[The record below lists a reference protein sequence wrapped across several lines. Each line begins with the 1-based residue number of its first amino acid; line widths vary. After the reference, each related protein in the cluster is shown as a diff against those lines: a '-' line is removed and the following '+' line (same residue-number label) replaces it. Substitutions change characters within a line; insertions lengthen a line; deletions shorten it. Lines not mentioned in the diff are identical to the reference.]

1 MKRIICITFIVLLSL
16 FTSVVVLAHSG
27 LTDANGGHRDNNN
40 VSGLGPYHYHHGYPA
55 HLHPNRVCPY
65 AATSGDE
72 GNYYMDLT
80 APAQNPNNP
89 AAPSDSSND
98 FNIRLYDRDLENLL
112 SRLGDHKGYQFPA
125 SLPDYDEY
133 VAREKDASGVLGL
146 SPQDVI
152 GNFTAQNLSDF
163 MTIGFEHGFSVGYL
177 MSGIDSSINYE
188 RMIMESQQNA
198 KKCEQLSTTIDNK
211 ELIISDLSRQLEQ
224 VNNDYARL
232 YNRLQSLFILISVL
246 VGILIYL
253 CFWYFYIHKK
263 TLASE
268 RSSAEFREEKLFQ
281 HLAEIHRGAINPYT
295 DTPIETAADYKQYWK
310 EYEEDRQKS
319 NPSPV
324 ADQPNSESGG
334 NTTEDSLKGT
344 PFNSYLDMQ
353 LNLQHG
359 EYRPIFSRYSRSFLN
374 NAASLYK
381 KNSRFLMFVPYISSF
396 ILLSILI
403 FLFNLSPLYL
413 CFFLLSI
420 IIPIFYREGI
430 LSLFIFFILAIVSIS
445 LSLPMWISAILIAIM
460 GAMIGVKIWWAH
472 IRKILT
478 SAILS
483 NVDMLK
489 SLFEGNALSLMD
501 KNGNLVMRHMGNIS

>member
-1 MKRIICITFIVLLSL
+1 MKKI
-16 FTSVVVLAHSG
+16 A
-27 LTDANGGHRDNNN
+27 
-40 VSGLGPYHYHHGYPA
+40 
-55 HLHPNRVCPY
+55 
-65 AATSGDE
+65 
-72 GNYYMDLT
+72 
-80 APAQNPNNP
+80 
-89 AAPSDSSND
+89 
-98 FNIRLYDRDLENLL
+98 
-112 SRLGDHKGYQFPA
+112 
-125 SLPDYDEY
+125 
-133 VAREKDASGVLGL
+133 
-146 SPQDVI
+146 
-152 GNFTAQNLSDF
+152 
-163 MTIGFEHGFSVGYL
+163 
-177 MSGIDSSINYE
+177 
-188 RMIMESQQNA
+188 
-198 KKCEQLSTTIDNK
+198 
-211 ELIISDLSRQLEQ
+211 
-224 VNNDYARL
+224 
-232 YNRLQSLFILISVL
+232 
-246 VGILIYL
+246 
-253 CFWYFYIHKK
+253 
-263 TLASE
+263 
-268 RSSAEFREEKLFQ
+268 
-281 HLAEIHRGAINPYT
+281 
-295 DTPIETAADYKQYWK
+295 
-310 EYEEDRQKS
+310 KS